1 MTKLAPAPPFLVRA
15 DHMCQSNCPPGQV
28 FPKYL
33 VCLCNNGSS
42 RSSTY
47 NIQKVY
53 NVYYKWATD
62 MLIMFS
68 TVKGKVF
75 TEAKTRNTAILT
87 ELLIMGAEYFPTG
100 TAYN

>member
-1 MTKLAPAPPFLVRA
+1 
-15 DHMCQSNCPPGQV
+15 
-28 FPKYL
+28 
-33 VCLCNNGSS
+33 
-42 RSSTY
+42 
-47 NIQKVY
+47 
-53 NVYYKWATD
+53 